1 MPAFSRCAASAERT
15 AVRFG
20 FTLGVDTP
28 RPRDLVEVVEAA
40 EGLGFHAFYVGDHVI
55 IPRAVDESAHRR
67 EVGGSVD
74 FADKTQLD
82 VFDPFLTLSYLAS
95 RVSRI
100 KLGFSILVLPYRNP
114 LVTAKMLATL
124 DVHSEGRL
132 IVGVGAGWIKE
143 EFDALG
149 ANYHQRGEVTDEW
162 IQIMVELWT
171 KETPEFHGA
180 HYEFAD
186 VAFRPKPVQSPYVPI
201 LIGGSGKRALRRV
214 AELGDGWLPLF
225 LSPDELARGRDSL
238 AALCEVHGRDL
249 SALSI
254 VPSSRVRLGETAHAP
269 TRALLTGTADEVRG
283 DVARYEAAG
292 ADEIILVIVE
302 PDLDL
307 DQLLRKIEWFGLN
320 IIPK

>member
-28 RPRDLVEVVEAA
+28 RPHDLVEVVEAA
-40 EGLGFHAFYVGDHVI
+40 EDLGFHAFYVGDHVI

-114 LVTAKMLATL
+114 MVTAKMLATL

-132 IVGVGAGWIKE
+132 IVGVGRAGSKRSSTRLVPTTTN
-143 EFDALG
+143 A
-149 ANYHQRGEVTDEW
+149 AR
-162 IQIMVELWT
+162 
-171 KETPEFHGA
+171 
-180 HYEFAD
+180 
-186 VAFRPKPVQSPYVPI
+186 SPMS
-201 LIGGSGKRALRRV
+201 GSR
-214 AELGDGWLPLF
+214 
-225 LSPDELARGRDSL
+225 S
-238 AALCEVHGRDL
+238 
-249 SALSI
+249 
-254 VPSSRVRLGETAHAP
+254 
-269 TRALLTGTADEVRG
+269 
-283 DVARYEAAG
+283 
-292 ADEIILVIVE
+292 
-302 PDLDL
+302 
-307 DQLLRKIEWFGLN
+307 
-320 IIPK
+320 